1 MKRFIRPCLVVIC
14 ILAVLGIAYTED
26 TYLVSL
32 SDLEPS
38 IMVDLKYATDE
49 NFMEEVL
56 YTDDR
61 CFVRPEIAV
70 QLIHAH
76 RYLET
81 QGYGIKVFDCYRP
94 LSVQKKMFERFPQPG
109 YVADPKRGSNHNRA
123 AAVDVGLVDDRGRE
137 LVMPSDYD
145 EFTERAHH
153 DYTGA
158 SPEAIENRER
168 LKEAMMRFGFL
179 PISTEWW
186 HFNATNAQAYEV
198 LDILLKD
205 LP

>member
-109 YVADPKRGSNHNRA
+109 YVADPKRGSNQGVAEA
-123 AAVDVGLVDDRGRE
+123 AHAAPG
-137 LVMPSDYD
+137 
-145 EFTERAHH
+145 HH
-153 DYTGA
+153 DHHDD
-158 SPEAIENRER
+158 SR
-168 LKEAMMRFGFL
+168 K
-179 PISTEWW
+179 
-186 HFNATNAQAYEV
+186 
-198 LDILLKD
+198 
-205 LP
+205 